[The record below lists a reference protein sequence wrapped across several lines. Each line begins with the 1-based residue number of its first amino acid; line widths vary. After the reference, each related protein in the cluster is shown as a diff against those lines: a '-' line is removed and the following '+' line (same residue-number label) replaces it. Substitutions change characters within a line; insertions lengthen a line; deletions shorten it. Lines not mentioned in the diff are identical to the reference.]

1 MYFSEYSV
9 HWSLL
14 TNIHKDITQ
23 KHLKSVFGTTLVLA
37 LLMLRLSEI
46 TNHMPVPDL
55 CFQASCWCYC
65 CWGIISIKASQHYI
79 KTHVLSPADTHLA
92 QMFSHLQ
99 STHRVRFYF
108 YQQLFNQEGMPP
120 LAGAEL
126 VHTPLQLYR
135 YLLRCCRQLP
145 STAMQQ
151 HYRHAIRQV
160 RSFYA
165 PINDKQNVFQVKL
178 WR

>member
-1 MYFSEYSV
+1 
-9 HWSLL
+9 
-14 TNIHKDITQ
+14 
-23 KHLKSVFGTTLVLA
+23 
-37 LLMLRLSEI
+37 MLRLSEI

-92 QMFSHLQ
+92 QMFLHLQ

-151 HYRHAIRQV
+151 HYRHAIRQGYNSHSDEDDPE
-160 RSFYA
+160 RTQMIIQRA
-165 PINDKQNVFQVKL
+165 IADADWILDKYTKKK
-178 WR
+178 